1 MLFVMIHS
9 TAAAILAVIV
19 TFSQLHPLF
28 AAATNTLNQ
37 GDALNSSD
45 HLVSNNGR
53 FLLGFMNR
61 SYLGIWFNSS
71 LYDPST
77 RSHPVWVASRD
88 RPLFQ
93 NQGALTIDA
102 SGKLEILQDAG
113 DPVEIYSGNGNPT
126 RGNVSAVLEDSG
138 NLVVK
143 AKGSSSEEVLWQS
156 FDHPTDTLL
165 PGMKLGFS
173 NKTRE
178 EKRWKLTSWL
188 DEENPAPGAFTVEWD
203 YKARQLLVKMRE
215 SVFWRSGVL
224 DANSGKFPATWSL
237 AEVNKN
243 FNFTTVSG
251 LREESFSYEL
261 YEEGLAPG
269 RSHESQWVMGY
280 QGTILDARARI
291 MILNFQNCDGNKNED
306 NGCERWESGPTCS
319 RRPGDRMVQ
328 RVALAFGFP
337 DIRNRTLNLS
347 FADCKEL
354 CWRNCS
360 CTGVQ
365 VRDGDARNF
374 TGCTFYT
381 SLFSFQDI
389 QGNEAQVYAILPAPP
404 PPKRFKRVH
413 NMDNYSKQDVD
424 TDRRWCHWWSTHNG
438 RRLLVVLEM
447 EKTEVTWLLT
457 NGIRIPEKFLKE
469 LMTIDRPSDASPH
482 EDNGNSKD
490 DNSLQVYTALS
501 ITNATNSF
509 SLNNKLGEG
518 GFGPVYRGRL
528 KEGQE
533 VAVKRLSRTSGQG
546 LVEFKNELILIAKLQ
561 HSNLVRLL
569 GFCVQGEERMLV
581 YEYMPNRSLD
591 SFIFDETRRK
601 WLGWKAR
608 FNILEG
614 IAQGLL
620 YLHKYSRV
628 RIIHRDLKVSNILLD
643 KDMNPKIS
651 DFGMARIFEPGD
663 AAQDS
668 TRRIVGTYG
677 YMSPEYAA
685 EGTFSV
691 KSDVY
696 SFGVIVLEIV
706 TGKKNHRAYHSDR
719 PLNLAGYAWELWN
732 DDNGGAVELLD
743 PAVKGLSAG
752 EEGDGCR
759 EEALRCINIGLLCVQ
774 NDPRDR
780 PVMGD
785 VLSMLTNGSQQLPM
799 PLQPAF
805 YLGRYGGGTSTSSE
819 NYTGE
824 EEHQSKRLYSVN
836 ELSLSTMRPR

>member
-319 RRPGDRMVQ
+319 RRPGDRM
-328 RVALAFGFP
+328 
-337 DIRNRTLNLS
+337 
-347 FADCKEL
+347 
-354 CWRNCS
+354 NCVGG
-360 CTGVQ
+360 T
-365 VRDGDARNF
+365 A
-374 TGCTFYT
+374 
-381 SLFSFQDI
+381 
-389 QGNEAQVYAILPAPP
+389 A
-404 PPKRFKRVH
+404 
-413 NMDNYSKQDVD
+413 
-424 TDRRWCHWWSTHNG
+424 
-438 RRLLVVLEM
+438 VLEFKFEM
-447 EKTEVTWLLT
+447 EMHGTSQAAPSIQAFLVSRIYKGMKRKFMRFFQLL
-457 NGIRIPEKFLKE
+457 
-469 LMTIDRPSDASPH
+469 H
-482 EDNGNSKD
+482 
-490 DNSLQVYTALS
+490 LQ
-501 ITNATNSF
+501 N
-509 SLNNKLGEG
+509 
-518 GFGPVYRGRL
+518 GRL

>member
-9 TAAAILAVIV
+9 MAAAILAVIITV
-19 TFSQLHPLF
+19 YQLHPLF

-37 GDALNSSD
+37 GDVLNSTD
-45 HLVSNNGR
+45 HLVSNNGL
-53 FLLGFMNR
+53 FVLGFMNR

-71 LYDPST
+71 VYDST
-77 RSHPVWVASRD
+77 GHPVWVASRD

-93 NQGALTIDA
+93 NPGALTIDA
-102 SGKLEILQDAG
+102 SGKLKILQDAG

-126 RGNVSAVLEDSG
+126 QGNVSAVLEDSG
-138 NLVVK
+138 NLVIE
-143 AKGSSSEEVLWQS
+143 AKGSSSGEVLWQS

-173 NKTRE
+173 NKSGE

-203 YKARQLLVKMRE
+203 YNTRQLLVKMRE

-224 DANSGKFPATWSL
+224 DANSRKFPATRFL

-243 FNFTTVSG
+243 FNFTTVSDPG
-251 LREESFSYEL
+251 EESFSYEF
-261 YEEGLAPG
+261 YDEGLAPL
-269 RSHESQWVMGY
+269 RSNESQWVMGY
-280 QGTILDARARI
+280 QGTIQDDRTQI
-291 MILNFQNCDGNKNED
+291 MVLYFENCDGNRNEE
-306 NGCERWESGPTCS
+306 NGCERWDSGPTCS
-319 RRPGDRMVQ
+319 RRTGDRMLLRAAQ
-328 RVALAFGFP
+328 TFGLP
-337 DIRNRTLNLS
+337 DMRYRNLNLS

-360 CTGVQ
+360 CNGVQ
-365 VRDGDARNF
+365 VPDGDALNF
-374 TGCTFYT
+374 RGCIFYT
-381 SLFSFQDI
+381 GTLSFQDLR
-389 QGNEAQVYAILPAPP
+389 GNEGQVYAILPAPP
-404 PPKRFKRVH
+404 SPKP
-413 NMDNYSKQDVD
+413 SKTWIWIIVGV
-424 TDRRWCHWWSTHNG
+424 TGCLLIMVTGFLLYLRWRRQKLHG
-438 RRLLVVLEM
+438 
-447 EKTEVTWLLT
+447 
-457 NGIRIPEKFLKE
+457 KFLKE

-518 GFGPVYRGRL
+518 GFGPVYMGRL

-591 SFIFDETRRK
+591 SFIFDESRRK
-601 WLGWKAR
+601 LLGWKAR
-608 FNILEG
+608 FNIIEG

-651 DFGMARIFEPGD
+651 DFGMARIFKPDD
-663 AAQDS
+663 AAQDN

-719 PLNLAGYAWELWN
+719 PLNLAGYAWELWT
-732 DDNGGAVELLD
+732 DDDSDALELLD
-743 PAVKGLSAG
+743 PAVNDSSAG
-752 EEGDGCR
+752 QEGDGCR
-759 EEALRCINIGLLCVQ
+759 DEALRCINIGLLCVQ

-805 YLGRYGGGTSTSSE
+805 YLGQARYGGGTSTSSE

-824 EEHQSKRLYSVN
+824 EEHQSKKLFSVN

>member
-9 TAAAILAVIV
+9 TAAAILAVIITV
-19 TFSQLHPLF
+19 SQLHPLF

-37 GDALNSSD
+37 GDVLNSSD

-71 LYDPST
+71 LYDPSP

-126 RGNVSAVLEDSG
+126 QGNVSAVLEDSG
-138 NLVVK
+138 NLVIK

-165 PGMKLGFS
+165 HGMKLGFS
-173 NKTRE
+173 NKTGE

-224 DANSGKFPATWSL
+224 DANSRKFPATWSL

-251 LREESFSYEL
+251 LREESFRYEL

-374 TGCTFYT
+374 RGCTFYT
-381 SLFSFQDI
+381 SIFSFQDI
-389 QGNEAQVYAILPAPP
+389 PGNEAQVYAILPAPP
-404 PPKRFKRVH
+404 PPKP
-413 NMDNYSKQDVD
+413 SKTWIWIVVGA
-424 TDRRWCHWWSTHNG
+424 TGGLLIMVTGFLLYLRWRRQKLH
-438 RRLLVVLEM
+438 
-447 EKTEVTWLLT
+447 
-457 NGIRIPEKFLKE
+457 EKFLKE

-518 GFGPVYRGRL
+518 GFGPVYMGKL
-528 KEGQE
+528 KEGQTI
-533 VAVKRLSRTSGQG
+533 AVKRLSRTSGQG

-591 SFIFDETRRK
+591 SFIFDESRRK
-601 WLGWKAR
+601 LLGWKAR
-608 FNILEG
+608 FNIIEG

-651 DFGMARIFEPGD
+651 DFGMARIFKPDD
-663 AAQDS
+663 AAQDN

-677 YMSPEYAA
+677 YMSPEYAS

-732 DDNGGAVELLD
+732 DDDSDALELLD
-743 PAVKGLSAG
+743 PAVNGSSAG

-759 EEALRCINIGLLCVQ
+759 DEALRCINIGLLCVQ

-805 YLGRYGGGTSTSSE
+805 YLGQARYGGGTSTSSE

-824 EEHQSKRLYSVN
+824 EEHQSKKLFSVN